1 MRLGRLLPRYR
12 MGTGLLFDSY
22 DVDRWA
28 RLYLN
33 PNYVTI
39 ADLARMTGLARGR
52 VQRQLAPFR
61 ATLAIAGGDPKQRIG
76 ALYDLDNPVLQHL
89 FALWGWD
96 KRIAQY
102 QKENQTD
109 VPQDTAT
116 DPRQAA
122 ANASGTSPRPN
133 AQQGS
138 TVENWLLATYRPRR
152 AAARVAKKTLERNE
166 RSGIG
171 E

>member
-33 PNYVTI
+33 TGYVTV
-39 ADLARMTGLARGR
+39 ADIARMTGVTRPK
-52 VQRQLAPFR
+52 VQVKLAPFR
-61 ATLAIAGGDPKQRIG
+61 SALAIAGGDPKERIG
-76 ALYDLDNPVLQHL
+76 ALYDLENPVLKHL

-96 KRIAQY
+96 KLIA
-102 QKENQTD
+102 KNQQETEKNEPHEAASD
-109 VPQDTAT
+109 PHQTAA
-116 DPRQAA
+116 P
-122 ANASGTSPRPN
+122 ASPTG
-133 AQQGS
+133 QGS
-138 TVENWLLATYRPRR
+138 AVENWLLATYRPRR
-152 AAARVAKKTLERNE
+152 AAARIAAKTLKRNE